1 MLFLNTRLAH
11 VICAMLDTKICPA
24 HTMNSNS
31 RLILAVDTHEA
42 ARARFTSAMHG
53 QKYVSRA
60 AVIRDPSR
68 TPDEEQA
75 VRSAAVAQAC
85 EMLAQQ
91 GLVLSV
97 ADEALA
103 RDFIAGAID
112 RAELIGVN
120 A

>member
-1 MLFLNTRLAH
+1 
-11 VICAMLDTKICPA
+11 
-24 HTMNSNS
+24 MNSNA

-42 ARARFTSAMHG
+42 TRARFISAMHG
-53 QKYVSRA
+53 QKYADRA
-60 AVIRDPSR
+60 VVLRDPNR

-75 VRSAAVAQAC
+75 IRAAAVAQAR
-85 EMLAQQ
+85 EMLALQ

-103 RDFIAGAID
+103 RDFIAGAVD
-112 RAELIGVN
+112 RAELIGVS